1 MDVPPAASYIT
12 GASVQVTVAAEKAGF
27 TAPANETRTLAV
39 DQSGPTAPTYTPP
52 VSLKVGV
59 ALAAVLPSG
68 GSDIAAN
75 GGYSAS
81 GLPSGLTIDEDT
93 GAISGTP
100 DAARTSTSSVTVTVT
115 DAAGNPAT
123 VSLTFPLVARGDQDL
138 SGFAY
143 SADSVTF
150 GETAPTVTAP
160 TVAESAT
167 LSYSAA
173 PGSVC
178 TVNASDGTLTLTGP
192 GNCTITVS
200 AASTTNYA
208 AATAT
213 FDLTVTSTNALV
225 LSLDTIAG
233 DNTVNI
239 AEKAA
244 GFAISGATRGA
255 WRG

>member
-1 MDVPPAASYIT
+1 MTVTVTIGTTALTATSAAATDHDGDAATPDQSRWSVDVPPAASYIT

-39 DQSGPTAPTYTPP
+39 DQSGPTAPSYTAPA
-52 VSLKVGV
+52 SLKVGV

-75 GGYSAS
+75 GGYSAA

-123 VSLTFPLVARGDQDL
+123 VSLTFPLVTKGDQDL

-143 SADSVTF
+143 SANSVTF
-150 GETAPTVTAP
+150 GSAGADGDG
-160 TVAESAT
+160 AERWPRA
-167 LSYSAA
+167 
-173 PGSVC
+173 
-178 TVNASDGTLTLTGP
+178 
-192 GNCTITVS
+192 
-200 AASTTNYA
+200 
-208 AATAT
+208 
-213 FDLTVTSTNALV
+213 
-225 LSLDTIAG
+225 
-233 DNTVNI
+233 
-239 AEKAA
+239 
-244 GFAISGATRGA
+244 R
-255 WRG
+255 R